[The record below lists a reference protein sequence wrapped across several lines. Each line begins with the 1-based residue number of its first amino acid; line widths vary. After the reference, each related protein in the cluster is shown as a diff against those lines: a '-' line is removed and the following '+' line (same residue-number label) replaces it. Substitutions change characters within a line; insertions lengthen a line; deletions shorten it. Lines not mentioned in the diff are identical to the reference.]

1 MAGAPALHDVWFCV
15 TEGTGKIT
23 LGERGREEN
32 NVLAGD
38 WAAQCCGEP
47 VYGRKHPGF
56 AEPGAGFTGPAF
68 DGAVRPRL
76 SALYGS
82 RDGIEGLIQGCSVIR
97 KEIPGAS
104 RLTSLLQAALLFPLI
119 PDERKKRGARRHPFF
134 RTSRKRIRNGVRRC
148 RCLPGLPCQAAGS
161 SRHLG
166 SNTYTALSCWLRSYF
181 CSLSLFFWC
190 LKVPVVSMACSLMRR
205 KTGMA

>member
-1 MAGAPALHDVWFCV
+1 MTGPESVPICQSLSWWKIMQTAESLAIKGVQRVFLRSCTELSTAHGDSCRGVEEFSHRVLMESRGQTAAMAGAPALHDVWFCV

-82 RDGIEGLIQGCSVIR
+82 RV
-97 KEIPGAS
+97 
-104 RLTSLLQAALLFPLI
+104 AL
-119 PDERKKRGARRHPFF
+119 RG
-134 RTSRKRIRNGVRRC
+134 
-148 RCLPGLPCQAAGS
+148 
-161 SRHLG
+161 
-166 SNTYTALSCWLRSYF
+166 
-181 CSLSLFFWC
+181 
-190 LKVPVVSMACSLMRR
+190 
-205 KTGMA
+205 